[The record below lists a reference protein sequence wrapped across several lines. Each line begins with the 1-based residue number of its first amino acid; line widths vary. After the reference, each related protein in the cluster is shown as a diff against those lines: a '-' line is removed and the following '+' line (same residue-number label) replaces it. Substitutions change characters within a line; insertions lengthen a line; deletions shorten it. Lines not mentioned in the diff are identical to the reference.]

1 MTGADSTSGPAW
13 HATSPKKVLRK
24 TTNPMDFLVPTQIK
38 LINFCMTYLSY
49 QSNLYSDIQ
58 DETAYNRQL
67 K

>member
-24 TTNPMDFLVPTQIK
+24 NTNPMDFLFPTQIK
-38 LINFCMTYLSY
+38 LINFRMTYPSY

-67 K
+67 N

>member
-1 MTGADSTSGPAW
+1 
-13 HATSPKKVLRK
+13 
-24 TTNPMDFLVPTQIK
+24 MDFLFPTQIK
-38 LINFCMTYLSY
+38 FINFRMTCPSY